1 MNQMTIQ
8 QFLDG
13 WNIPYLYNYNYI
25 SKDSSGLSKK
35 NGFTIHSDYTLDQ
48 IKKYNTNLQ
57 QANIQ
62 EDNPYWVNP
71 YYRFMEEIFILDID
85 DTTISVEEINQ
96 KVKGVFGF
104 IPPYTLSS
112 TKKRPHYILNIE
124 NFPNRDTFKQS
135 LDCFIPFKGDLLIHV
150 VEKSNEVIR
159 ELVLNEDGDIVFTTL
174 DWNKI
179 KDNFNLNSFK
189 KVKEVKEAKEV
200 MDIVLND
207 DFKEQIELIKASK
220 YYNEAFD
227 LVNIKV
233 DGEKFRFK
241 ATSRYNCIICKREH
255 IKNNQHLFVD
265 CSKGGI
271 ILSCRDKGTT
281 VVIKNRENFKSSVC
295 KIEEEEEENLV
306 EYKDCKYL
314 FELDNLHFYC
324 THTKKFYCKEILID
338 GSINYNPHTAQEF
351 KTANCNIYYD
361 EVVQKMTKSGVVRNI
376 EKKSFISRWI
386 TDEDRKQIVD
396 FTYNVDPDYIANKDY
411 INLWNGFDILKTEL
425 KEYSDEEKSNMI
437 DIVEKFFKNLG
448 GSSKNADDI
457 SAYFKNWVAHI
468 IQRPHIKQITVPY
481 LQSDEQGAGKTTLPV
496 FIGYILG
503 DPNCLKYV
511 IISNGFDEL
520 NETFNTNLRDC
531 YVFCAD
537 ELKPEDGTAS
547 YNKFK
552 KETSSPNRKINTK
565 YGDVIMI
572 PNKIQMCITSNEPR
586 AIPIPPEQRRVVASE
601 LTTDLHRLNWF
612 SEYFYPLLKDKSA
625 CRFIYEYLKN
635 LNISEYNPTNIPESD
650 YAKLIS
656 ESSKAL
662 IEKYI
667 DANYAFIS
675 TINESITGDAFCN
688 NFNNWCEKNKI
699 KAQTPASIGLYLAKN
714 KYAKLL
720 FNKKKTMYGIT
731 YSINKEEVD
740 KYFNKMCSIDF

>member
-1 MNQMTIQ
+1 MTIQ
-8 QFLDG
+8 QFLDDYG
-13 WNIPYLYNYNYI
+13 IPYLYNYDYVR
-25 SKDSSGLSKK
+25 KDIKGVSVK
-35 NGFTIHSDYTLDQ
+35 NGSTIQSDYTEAQ
-48 IKKYNTNLQ
+48 IIQSNKNLQ
-57 QANIQ
+57 QANI
-62 EDNPYWVNP
+62 EEENPYWINA
-71 YYRFMEEIFILDID
+71 YYKFTDELFILDID
-85 DTTISVEEINQ
+85 DLTISVEEINE
-96 KVKGVFGF
+96 KVKDVLGF

-124 NFPNRDTFKQS
+124 NFPNRDGFKHAI
-135 LDCFIPFKGDLLIHV
+135 DCFIPFKGDLLIHV
-150 VEKSNEVIR
+150 VEKRDEVIQQ
-159 ELVLNEDGDIVFTTL
+159 LVLNEDGDIVFTPL

-179 KDNFNLNSFK
+179 KSNFDLTSK
-189 KVKEVKEAKEV
+189 TKETKETKIVKE
-200 MDIVLND
+200 IVLNS

-241 ATSRYNCIICKREH
+241 ATSRYNCVICKREH

-281 VVIKNRENFKSSVC
+281 VVIRNRENFKSTQVC
-295 KIEEEEEENLV
+295 EIEEDDEKENLV
-306 EYKDCKYL
+306 EYKDCKDQ

-324 THTKKFYCKEILID
+324 SHTKKFYCKEVLID
-338 GSINYNPHTAQEF
+338 GSINYNPHTSQEF
-351 KTANCNIYYD
+351 KVANGNIYYD
-361 EVVQKMTKSGVVRNI
+361 EVVTKMTKNGIVRKV

-386 TDEDRKQIVD
+386 TDEDRKQIID
-396 FTYNVDPDYIANKDY
+396 FTYNVDPNYIPNKDY
-411 INLWNGFDILKTEL
+411 INLWTGFDILKTEL
-425 KEYSDEEKSNMI
+425 KEYSDEERSNMI
-437 DIVEKFFKNLG
+437 SIVEKFFKNLG
-448 GSSKNADDI
+448 GSSKNASDI

-468 IQRPHIKQITVPY
+468 IQSPHIKQITVPY
-481 LQSDEQGAGKTTLPV
+481 LQSDEEGAGKTTLPV
-496 FIGYILG
+496 FIGNILG
-503 DPNCLKYV
+503 DHNCLKYV

-520 NETFNTNLRDC
+520 NETFNNNLRDC
-531 YVFCAD
+531 FVFCAD
-537 ELKPEDGTAS
+537 ELKPEDGTTS

-572 PNKIQMCITSNEPR
+572 PNKIQMCITSNNMS
-586 AIPIPPEQRRVVASE
+586 AIPIPKEQRRIVASE
-601 LTTDLHRLNWF
+601 LTTELHKQNWF
-612 SEYFYPLLKDKSA
+612 GEYFYPLLKDKKA

-635 LNISEYNPTNIPESD
+635 HDITEYSPSNIPESD
-650 YAKLIS
+650 YSKLIS

-667 DANYAFIS
+667 DANYSFINS
-675 TINESITGDAFCN
+675 IDDPITGEAFCN
-688 NFNNWCEKNKI
+688 HYNNWCEKNKI
-699 KAQTPASIGLYLAKN
+699 KPQSASSIGLCLAKN

-731 YSINKEEVD
+731 YSTNKEEVA
-740 KYFNKMCSIDF
+740 KYFNKMCDIEL